1 MRMAGKKI
9 PDEEIGWE
17 HRMQRDKIAM
27 IKSLVDELKKQSAL
41 LEEIRDAVKKK

>member
-1 MRMAGKKI
+1 MAGKKI
-9 PDEEIGWE
+9 QDEEIGWE

-27 IKSLVDELKKQSAL
+27 IKALVDELKKQTEL